1 MNLVELHNVT
11 YSYPRS
17 PQPALR
23 DLSLRVS
30 PGEFC
35 AVVGVNGAGKST
47 LCYLLAGFVP
57 HFYRGELTG
66 VAQVAGHNVAQ
77 TPLAEMAADVGLVFA
92 NPFNQITGAR
102 FSVREEVAFGLE
114 NMGIPREEIVARTEE
129 MLALTGLG
137 DLAERS
143 PYALSGGQ
151 QQRLAIASVLVMRPR
166 LLVLDEPTSQ
176 LDPAGT
182 LEIFA
187 LLGELVQR
195 GETAVV
201 LVSHKLE
208 WVGEYAHRV
217 VVLDN
222 GRVLADGSPRTILTA
237 ETLPIPG
244 TRYTQAARR
253 ARAERL
259 APSLGELPVT
269 LPQAVTFFQEAQQ
282 AQPEHGTPT

>member
-1 MNLVELHNVT
+1 MNLVELHNIT
-11 YSYPRS
+11 YSYPRTA
-17 PQPALR
+17 QPALR
-23 DLSLRVS
+23 DLSLAI
-30 PGEFC
+30 PQGQFC
-35 AVVGVNGAGKST
+35 TVVGVNGAGKST

-57 HFYRGELTG
+57 HFYHGELTG
-66 VAQVAGHNVAQ
+66 TAQVAGHDVAQ

-114 NMGIPREEIVARTEE
+114 NMGIPRAEMLARTEE
-129 MLALTGLG
+129 MLALTGLS

-182 LEIFA
+182 QEIFA
-187 LLGELVQR
+187 LLAKLVRR

-201 LVSHKLE
+201 LVSHELE
-208 WVGEYAHRV
+208 WIGQHADRV
-217 VVLDN
+217 VVLDD
-222 GRVLADGSPRTILTA
+222 GRILADGPPRAILA
-237 ETLPIPG
+237 SEMLPIPG

-253 ARAERL
+253 ARAEGL
-259 APSLGELPVT
+259 APAQGELPVT
-269 LPQAVTFFQEAQQ
+269 LREAVAFFRQA
-282 AQPEHGTPT
+282 